1 MPSFSILSLMGRQI
15 HRESSG
21 RLGRLL
27 KLAQRAIYAG
37 TALVVC
43 TAVATPVAAQTLL
56 EEQQVEFQPKQ
67 DTYTFTAEAGQA
79 IIIEM
84 VSEEF
89 DTFVTL
95 LNPAG
100 EILEQNDD
108 YNGTPQATIVA
119 ELPEDGEYTL
129 LAGSF
134 YGQFGGNYRL
144 SVKSASDYQL
154 VYDRALELMQ
164 SEDYG
169 EAAEAYSA
177 AIVLMPED
185 PNAYLGRADALL
197 RQQAL
202 LQGESFAGPGSL
214 PTDVRADIVE
224 NYEKAAQLYGANGQ
238 GDFASLILEQAE
250 FVRSGQTPEGSLDGA
265 GQ

>member
-1 MPSFSILSLMGRQI
+1 MLNISTLSTNSLMG
-15 HRESSG
+15 G
-21 RLGRLL
+21 RRMRHFGYTVAMAGLFVMGTVPVQAQLL
-27 KLAQRAIYAG
+27 MEDG
-37 TALVVC
+37 
-43 TAVATPVAAQTLL
+43 
-56 EEQQVEFQPKQ
+56 VEFEPQQ
-67 DTYTFTAEAGQA
+67 NVHTFVAEAGQA
-79 IIIEM
+79 VIIEM

-108 YNGTPQATIVA
+108 YDGSPHATIVA
-119 ELPEDGEYTL
+119 QLPEAGEYTV

-134 YGQFGGNYRL
+134 YGQLGGNYRV
-144 SVKSASDYQL
+144 SVNPATDYQQ

-169 EAAEAYSA
+169 EASEAYQAS
-177 AIVLMPED
+177 ILLEPNQ

-202 LQGESFAGPGSL
+202 LLGESFEGPDSL
-214 PTDVRADIVE
+214 PDALRTEIVD
-224 NYEKAAQLYGANGQ
+224 NYEKAAQLFAANGQ
-238 GDFASLILEQAE
+238 GNFAELILEQAE
-250 FVRSGQTPEGSLDGA
+250 FIRSGQES
-265 GQ
+265 